1 MSKMPV
7 YILAGGKSSRF
18 GSNKALA
25 LLDHRPL
32 LVHVAEALK
41 PFASSITVVGR
52 VDAQYQNI
60 GYRTIGDIDPDLG
73 PLGGLVTALSDV
85 QASASSPRILL
96 CACDQILLDPS
107 ILSKLFSA
115 QHPDHLAI
123 AFRDRDCWMPFP
135 GIYDLRLL
143 GQIKDQL
150 QSQTRSFQFLLDQ
163 VGYAVSLPDQ
173 CAPFFDCNTE
183 DRLSEL
189 RSLDQFDR
197 DC

>member
-1 MSKMPV
+1 MSKLPV

-41 PFASSITVVGR
+41 PYASSITVVAR
-52 VDAQYQNI
+52 VDAEYQDI
-60 GYRTIGDIDPDLG
+60 GYRTIGDIEPDLG

-85 QASASSPRILL
+85 QASGSSPRILL

-115 QHPDHLAI
+115 QHSDHLAI
-123 AFRDRDCWMPFP
+123 AFRDQDCWMPFP
-135 GIYDLRLL
+135 GIYDFRLIDR
-143 GQIKDQL
+143 IKKQL
-150 QSQTRSFQFLLDQ
+150 HIQTKSLQFLLDQ
-163 VGYAVSLPDQ
+163 VGYAISLPSQ
-173 CAPFFDCNTE
+173 SVLIFDCNTQ

-189 RSLDQFDR
+189 RALDRFDR
-197 DC
+197 D